1 MSGHMQLN
9 NFCDAQWKISIF
21 ELRYCHTC
29 PRFFKG
35 ACVRFDTRFFF
46 GRSPLR
52 GIATRPFA
60 RRFPNLYNPNSGL
73 FFQAVVAQLVEQL
86 IRNQ

>member
-1 MSGHMQLN
+1 MQLN
-9 NFCDAQWKISIF
+9 NFCDTQWKISIF
-21 ELRYCHTC
+21 ELRYCHT
-29 PRFFKG
+29 RFFKE
-35 ACVRFDTRFFF
+35 ACARFDTRFF
-46 GRSPLR
+46 GRSPLK

-60 RRFPNLYNPNSGL
+60 RRFPNLYNPSSGL